1 MWYNEE
7 KCRNGEVDMII
18 YFSKINLV
26 STQLF
31 EMYKEEKMLNE
42 MRRNILS
49 YFESETVYEVE
60 EYYKDEQGVPHP
72 ITSKYRLVTGMKSD
86 DYISGVIYKTTTL
99 YYKRLNDTTSEVE
112 SRSIPTIEDVKFY
125 FDVNK
130 ELVGFH
136 TRHRFGYKE
145 FNDAFAGIINMCMEK
160 NNSQLRFSV
169 ELYNEGLAIK
179 EIDQELKNINNIK
192 KLEFK
197 FRIPNPADDK
207 MIDYLKEGLTDT
219 AVQLE
224 EANAN
229 AMSVIFDSDGGVG
242 LNIYSGEIQRNIER
256 INNLTKGVSDKEA
269 IKNGYARVVA
279 TAKDGKIYT
288 TEEQKPVKREITDE
302 SDENFFK
309 ACRDTIFNIFAKRL
323 TQKQQETE

>member
-1 MWYNEE
+1 
-7 KCRNGEVDMII
+7 MII